1 MQRIDI
7 LTTTEEQPIN
17 GLATWLVSKQEDRDY
32 GITRGELRWISY
44 SYGDMC
50 GGMLQVHYFS
60 QLTF

>member
-44 SYGDMC
+44 GDMLWWYVA
-50 GGMLQVHYFS
+50 GTL
-60 QLTF
+60 L

>member
-32 GITRGELRWISY
+32 GITRGELSWI
-44 SYGDMC
+44 SYGDMLWWYVA
-50 GGMLQVHYFS
+50 GTL
-60 QLTF
+60 L